1 MSIYLSLFRHDHT
14 VALFLSWPIMITE
27 GSYQMLMFCEMIY
40 AQQEMP
46 RPTFEFQVSSQSWGA
61 ASLPPP
67 LTVSTGFLLV
77 WSSELAGKIHNEFP
91 IPSFCV
97 FFLFSLGEL
106 YASRWTPFCS
116 ILPRFPIC
124 EAERHSSICQL
135 STFLGND
142 KVCSAVHVLQKYH
155 INKEYW
161 LSQGLSAD
169 ASKLRKGSA
178 FWKASQ
184 DSSPYTVNSSMKQFY
199 LQTEAYNIII
209 SGIFRAANIWHK

>member
-1 MSIYLSLFRHDHT
+1 
-14 VALFLSWPIMITE
+14 MITE

-46 RPTFEFQVSSQSWGA
+46 RPTFEFQVSSQSSRA
-61 ASLPPP
+61 ASLPPA

-77 WSSELAGKIHNEFP
+77 WFHSPQNLLVKFTMNSQFLHF
-91 IPSFCV
+91 FV

-124 EAERHSSICQL
+124 DAERHSSICQL

-142 KVCSAVHVLQKYH
+142 KVWSAVHILQKYH

-161 LSQGLSAD
+161 LSQVLSAN

-199 LQTEAYNIII
+199 LQTEASNIII